1 MEKQNFKKN
10 LGKTIWNSYC
20 LLRVGK
26 ERHPGGAV
34 VKTLPGFDPRLGQIL
49 RTCREA
55 AQPVLW
61 SLGTA
66 DTESMRCSCR
76 SPRAPG
82 PVLRNEKP
90 LRGGAGA
97 PQPDSSRCSRQ
108 QEKRPC
114 SHKDPAQRNQGT
126 TPKGSPSICFKENS
140 GGSVHVFILKSLT
153 LH

>member
-1 MEKQNFKKN
+1 
-10 LGKTIWNSYC
+10 
-20 LLRVGK
+20 
-26 ERHPGGAV
+26 
-34 VKTLPGFDPRLGQIL
+34 
-49 RTCREA
+49 
-55 AQPVLW
+55 
-61 SLGTA
+61 
-66 DTESMRCSCR
+66 MRCSCR

-97 PQPDSSRCSRQ
+97 P
-108 QEKRPC
+108 PC